1 MGASGEAEG
10 CGSMSAP
17 VPAILGIF
25 AVAGLSIIVTGC
37 DDIDDA
43 MRVFEGKPT
52 KAQIAHEQ
60 QGVSYYVSPVPSV
73 PVVEVAL
80 EERCTVVPAHM
91 FRTHQCDEETGTI
104 IPIR

>member
-1 MGASGEAEG
+1 
-10 CGSMSAP
+10 MSTP

-25 AVAGLSIIVTGC
+25 TVASMTILVTGC

-60 QGVSYYVSPVPSV
+60 SALYVSPSGDSGV
-73 PVVEVAL
+73 PVVEV
-80 EERCTVVPAHM
+80 ERCTVVPAHL
-91 FRTHQCDEETGTI
+91 FRTHQCDDVTGEL